1 MRKRNIRLPHL
12 VRNIPQ
18 LAADLLLCLVV
29 VAGPAPVVLAAGN
42 YPLTIAALK
51 EVAQDE
57 AQACQTYKAY
67 SQKADEENYP
77 GIARLFT
84 ALATSESIHA
94 ANFNKILADLGSAP
108 QETAVETVEVGST
121 RVNLKRATD
130 VELHE
135 IDTKYP
141 SILERLAP
149 EHHEDAMRFITYAWQ
164 AEQQHRELIKKIRSG
179 TGFFFFL
186 LARKLKDV
194 KDDFVVCHY
203 CGSTLMEIPPDI
215 CPICGKSAVWYK
227 KIEAIE

>member
-1 MRKRNIRLPHL
+1 MEDIKLSL
-12 VRNIPQ
+12 SQ
-18 LAADLLLCLVV
+18 
-29 VAGPAPVVLAAGN
+29 AGPSGELSIIRVDGVVD
-42 YPLTIAALK
+42 TITASEL
-51 EVAQDE
+51 EDVIE
-57 AQACQTYKAY
+57 TLIG
-67 SQKADEENYP
+67 QK
-77 GIARLFT
+77 R
-84 ALATSESIHA
+84 H
-94 ANFNKILADLGSAP
+94 KILVDLGSAQ
-108 QETAVETVEVGST
+108 QETAVKTVEVGST

-141 SILERLAP
+141 SILDRLAP
-149 EHHEDAMRFITYAWQ
+149 EHHEDAMLFITYAWQ

-227 KIEAIE
+227 KIEATE